1 MNSPERNS
9 FAREI
14 AMGAILMAVLIGA
27 SFHAPSALAQAPE
40 KRAITIRDLL
50 SMHRLSDPQISPDRQ
65 WVAYTGATP
74 DYDAN
79 HLVKNIWIVPFS
91 GGESRQLT
99 QGGSDERARWS
110 PDSKMLAFLSS
121 RGGAAQVYAVPVSGG
136 DPVKITSASAGADDE
151 LWSPDGNW
159 ISFTSDVYP
168 DCEND
173 ACNAARD
180 AAKDKSK
187 VKAHVAEKLLY
198 RHWNAWSD
206 GKRSHLFVVA
216 ADGGTPRDLTPGA
229 DYDVPPFSL
238 DGAEAIGFSPDSLEL
253 CFTANTDKDEALS
266 TNGDLFTVPVSGA
279 ADPKRITTNPGDDW
293 GPAYSP
299 DGKWIAYRAQLV
311 PGYESD
317 RWRLML
323 YDRASGKST
332 NLTESFD
339 RNVNS
344 ALWSADSRA
353 NYFQSEDKTQMPV
366 YSIAASAGSVPQV
379 ILGDSFNSEFDVS
392 RDGRTLAFTRTNL
405 AMPAEVFAANSD
417 GTGVRQLTHQ
427 NGALL
432 SQLDLPAAEHFW
444 FEGAEK
450 TQVEGMLL
458 RPPHFE
464 ASKKYPLLLLIH
476 GGPQGEWDD
485 DWGYRWNPEVMA
497 APGYVV
503 LMINPRGSFGYG
515 HKFTE
520 QISRDW
526 GGKAYQD
533 LMKGVDSA
541 LAKYPFIDGSRMA
554 AAGGSFGGY
563 MTDWI
568 ATHTGRFKC
577 LISHAGDWDEVASY
591 ATEELWFEDWEFAG
605 TPWSNPELY
614 EKWSPIEYAS
624 ALGKFKTPTLVV
636 AGELDY
642 RVPYTQSLE
651 FFSALQRQ
659 GVPSK
664 LVVFPDEGHWILK
677 PQNSEFW
684 YNTFLDWLD
693 KYLKD

>member
-1 MNSPERNS
+1 MTQSKRKKVG
-9 FAREI
+9 RRV
-14 AMGAILMAVLIGA
+14 AILIGA
-27 SFHAPSALAQAPE
+27 LLAAVASASLCAPSAPAQAPE
-40 KRAITIRDLL
+40 KRAITFRDLI
-50 SMHRLSDPQISPDRQ
+50 SMHRLSDPQISPDGK
-65 WVAYTGATP
+65 WVAYDVATP

-79 HLVKNIWIVPFS
+79 KLVENIWIVGIS
-91 GGESRQLT
+91 GGEARQLT
-99 QGGSDERARWS
+99 HGGTDERARWS
-110 PDSKMLAFLSS
+110 PDGQSLSFLSS
-121 RGGAAQVYAVPVSGG
+121 PGGMAQVYTIAVDGG
-136 DPVKITSASAGADDE
+136 DPVKVTSLSGGADNAR
-151 LWSPDGNW
+151 WSPDGKW
-159 ISFTSDVYP
+159 IAFTSNVYP
-168 DCEND
+168 DCMDD

-180 AAKDKSK
+180 AAKQNSK
-187 VKAHVAEKLLY
+187 VKAYVYEKLLY
-198 RHWNAWSD
+198 RHWTAWSD

-216 ADGGTPRDLTPGA
+216 PGGGMPRDLTPGV

-238 DGAEAIGFSPDSLEL
+238 DGAEAIDFSPDSLEL

-266 TNGDLFTVPVSGA
+266 TNGDLFIVPVSGA
-279 ADPKRITTNPGDDW
+279 AGPKRITTNPGDDW

-299 DGKWIAYRAQLV
+299 DGKWIAYRAQLLA
-311 PGYESD
+311 GYESD

-323 YDRASGKST
+323 YDRASGRIT

-344 ALWSADSRA
+344 ALWSADSKTI
-353 NYFQSEDKTQMPV
+353 YFQSEDKAQMPI
-366 YSIAASAGSVPQV
+366 YSVAASAGSTPKVV
-379 ILGDSFNSEFDVS
+379 LGDSFNADFDVS
-392 RDGRTLAFTRTNL
+392 RDGRTLAFTRTNI
-405 AMPAEVFAANSD
+405 AMPSEVFAANSD
-417 GTGVRQLTHQ
+417 GTDVRQLTHS
-427 NGALL
+427 NSALL
-432 SQLDLPAAEHFW
+432 SQLDLPRAEPMW

-450 TQVEGMLL
+450 TQVEALLL
-458 RPPHFE
+458 RPPHFD
-464 ASKKYPLLLLIH
+464 AAKKYPLLLLIH

-485 DWGYRWNPEVMA
+485 DWFYRWNPEAMA

-520 QISRDW
+520 EISGDW
-526 GGKAYQD
+526 GGKVYED
-533 LMKGVDSA
+533 LMKGVDAA

-577 LISHAGDWDEVASY
+577 LITHAGDWDEVASY
-591 ATEELWFEDWEFAG
+591 ATEELWFEDWEFKG

-614 EKWSPIEYAS
+614 KKWSPIEYAS
-624 ALGKFKTPTLVV
+624 ALGKFKTPTLVI

-651 FFSALQRQ
+651 FFSALQRE

-664 LVVFPDEGHWILK
+664 LLVFPDEGHWILK
-677 PQNSEFW
+677 PQNSELW
-684 YNTFLDWLD
+684 YSTFLGWLAT
-693 KYLKD
+693 YLN